1 MDDGMN
7 PPSLSGSFPRTGSRM
22 ASELPESGCLCGFV
36 RRNATIIV
44 ERAQVTVRVSPST
57 LIVFV
62 GSGWGAGG
70 LTTEPSVIEYLLP

>member
-7 PPSLSGSFPRTGSRM
+7 PPSLSGSFPRPGSRM
-22 ASELPESGCLCGFV
+22 ASELPNQGVFAAFV

-44 ERAQVTVRVSPST
+44 KRAQVTVRVSPST
-57 LIVFV
+57 LIVFG